1 MTDTDKR
8 PLLYDPMP
16 RKDIELP
23 PRMPEA
29 DTIARLT
36 AELAEAQRELA
47 AALAGAVEV
56 RPLEFSIDPRDGVL
70 TSRETGQLFRV
81 FPQAD
86 GTFFAPKLPNPGPYA
101 TAEEPIALLNEQHR
115 TRTLAA
121 LHPSPDALQA
131 VTANG

>member
-36 AELAEAQRELA
+36 AELAELRA
-47 AALAGAVEV
+47 AIFGG
-56 RPLEFSIDPRDGVL
+56 D
-70 TSRETGQLFRV
+70 
-81 FPQAD
+81 
-86 GTFFAPKLPNPGPYA
+86 NYA
-101 TAEEPIALLNEQHR
+101 TDLRHGNFVEMAQ
-115 TRTLAA
+115 TLHAA
-121 LHPSPDALQA
+121 QIEGA
-131 VTANG
+131 ANG